1 MAGAEGRAY
10 PAAMT
15 EPSIEARVAAAD
27 WDAVHAALDEAGHA
41 RLPGLLTPAE
51 CAALAALHGRDER
64 FRSRVVMERIAYGRG
79 DYGYFAHPL
88 PRTVAALRTALY
100 PRLAPIAADMERRL
114 GRAPGFPDTL
124 DGYLARCRE
133 AGQTRPTPLL
143 LHYETEGYNRLHR
156 DLYGEIHFPLQAV
169 VMLSR
174 RGVDYEGGEFLLVEN
189 RPRQQSIGT
198 AVAAEQGEAIV
209 FPVFER
215 PVAGKRG
222 WMRAQMRHGISRV
235 RGGERFALGIIF
247 HDAR

>member
-1 MAGAEGRAY
+1 MAGAVAHAY

-15 EPSIEARVAAAD
+15 EPSIETRVTAAD
-27 WDAVHAALDEAGHA
+27 WEAVRTGLDEAGHA
-41 RLPGLLTPAE
+41 RLPGLLTARE

-79 DYGYFAHPL
+79 DYAYFAHPL
-88 PRTVAALRTALY
+88 PETVAALRAALY
-100 PRLAPIAADMERRL
+100 PRLAPIAEEMERRL

-124 DGYLARCRE
+124 DGYLARCHA

-143 LHYETEGYNRLHR
+143 LHYAADGYNRLHR
-156 DLYGEIHFPLQAV
+156 DLYGELHFPLQAV
-169 VMLSR
+169 VMLSQ
-174 RGVDYEGGEFLLVEN
+174 RGADYEGGEFLLVEN
-189 RPRQQSIGT
+189 RPRQQSIGS
-198 AVAAEQGEAIV
+198 AVSAERGDAVV

-222 WMRAQMRHGISRV
+222 WMRAQMRHGVSRV
-235 RGGERFALGIIF
+235 SRGERFALGIIF